1 MRRGL
6 RIAAVLAGLVC
17 VALLVLMWV
26 DRQPKGRPQVKAPP
40 PARGTTHPDTGPRH
54 EPVRARA
61 SMEGGRVA
69 CRYGSPGEPGRLWAE
84 GPDGRVEGH
93 TADTN
98 LVLDLAPGE
107 WAVHWSR
114 PSRSGDER
122 SVLLGEVE
130 VGPGDVLTC
139 DLSERGYLVRGR
151 VVDTRGEPAAGA
163 DLTGCRMDVATTGPD
178 GTFETWVRGG
188 RSGEL
193 GCTLAASW
201 RDGLLARP
209 GSKVEVSPLSAS
221 QPIELTVDTAP
232 VAGVGIRF
240 EPDTEDYLIAGV
252 EVGGPADRAEL
263 LAGDRVL
270 AVDGTPTAG
279 MEAEEF
285 VRRVTGREGSEVRLT
300 VEQDG
305 EVVEVPLR
313 RERIAP
319 AED

>member
-6 RIAAVLAGLVC
+6 RIAAVLAGLIGA
-17 VALLVLMWV
+17 ALLGLVWV

-54 EPVRARA
+54 APVRVQA
-61 SMEGGRVA
+61 SPDGGRVA
-69 CRYGSPGEPGRLWAE
+69 CRYGSSGEPGHLWAE

-93 TADTN
+93 TADTS
-98 LVLDLAPGE
+98 LVLDLAPGT

-114 PSRSGDER
+114 PSRSGEER

-130 VGPGDVLTC
+130 VGPGEVLTC
-139 DLSERGYLVRGR
+139 ELSDRGYLVRGR
-151 VVDTRGEPAAGA
+151 VVDARGEPAAGA
-163 DLTGCRMDVATTGPD
+163 ELTGCRMDVAVVGPD

-201 RDGLLARP
+201 RDGLLVRP
-209 GSKVEVSPLSAS
+209 GSSVEVSPLRAS
-221 QPIELTVDTAP
+221 QPLELTVDTAP

-240 EPDTEDYLIAGV
+240 EPDVEDYLVAGV
-252 EVGGPADRAEL
+252 EPGGPADRAEL

-270 AVDGTPTAG
+270 AVDGASTAG

-285 VRRVTGREGSEVRLT
+285 IRRVTGREGSEVRLT

-305 EVVEVPLR
+305 EVVEVALR
-313 RERIAP
+313 RERIAS
-319 AED
+319 ARD